1 MDYVILVDS
10 EDNEIGIMEKLEAH
24 EKGLL
29 HRAFSVFLF
38 NSKGEML
45 IHQRAFTKYHS
56 PGLWTNACCSH
67 PAPNESILDAAK
79 RRMTEE
85 IGIQTE
91 LSQAF
96 SFEYRE
102 AFENGLIEHELDHVL
117 VGYTDGKPALN
128 PHEVESFRWITLESL
143 LEEISSAPEK
153 FTVWFRIILN
163 QHFENLKK
171 ELCHASL

>member
-1 MDYVILVDS
+1 MDYVVLVDS
-10 EDNEIGIMEKLEAH
+10 HDHEIGTMEKMEAH

-45 IHQRAFTKYHS
+45 IHQRALSKYHS

-79 RRMTEE
+79 RRMIEE

-102 AFENGLIEHELDHVL
+102 QFDNSLIEHELDHVL
-117 VGYTDGKPALN
+117 VGYTDEFPVIN
-128 PHEVESFRWITLESL
+128 PNEVESFRWISIDSL
-143 LEEISSAPEK
+143 MQEIKVSSEQ
-153 FTVWFRIILN
+153 FTVWFKIILN
-163 QHFENLKK
+163 QHFDKLKK
-171 ELCHASL
+171 EMCHASM